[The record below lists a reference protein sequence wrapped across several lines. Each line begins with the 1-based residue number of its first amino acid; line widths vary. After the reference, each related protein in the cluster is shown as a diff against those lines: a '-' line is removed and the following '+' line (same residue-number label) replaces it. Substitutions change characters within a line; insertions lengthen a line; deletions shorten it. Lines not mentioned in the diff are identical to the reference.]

1 MIYYISI
8 HFEGSHIKLK
18 KMTAVFHVR
27 CLKKYIRLFV
37 VECSFEM
44 NSGKINVNKR
54 ENEIKRKKRLFHISW
69 CIFNCLFN
77 SRIPLIDLRGWR
89 EKLSTYNCNVN
100 VSRSLDIITV
110 SF

>member
-18 KMTAVFHVR
+18 KMAAVFHVR
-27 CLKKYIRLFV
+27 CLKKYIRHFV

-54 ENEIKRKKRLFHISW
+54 ENEIKRKKRTVPYILVYIEFPVR
-69 CIFNCLFN
+69 FTNTVNRFE
-77 SRIPLIDLRGWR
+77 GWR
-89 EKLSTYNCNVN
+89 EKLSTY
-100 VSRSLDIITV
+100 I
-110 SF
+110 